1 MARVKYNKSGRTDS
15 SNMRLKLIDKIL
27 SENKRIPDRKIFRQK
42 INAELTDDKQ
52 VSFETLDKD
61 IKHLRQLIHEKNC
74 DVQLKFKKNVGYYYS
89 QEGFKYFDHSINQDD
104 KPTLIL
110 AQNLFSSLA
119 GSVLEP
125 KFNEIV
131 NKILELSIEEND
143 EIDKDDIKYISIANS
158 TSDQGVKWIEPL
170 LKAIYQKDALLIT
183 YKSLNK
189 EPRARVISP
198 YLLRYHNERWYLVAG
213 DHNSPHTNKEIIF
226 ALERISSIEFSN
238 KPYQISEANL
248 IDFFKYSIGV
258 WQEHEKLPQKIVL
271 AFSQYKEYIITTP
284 LHHSQKIS
292 YDNTSNDLIVEITV
306 YESPELYKL
315 ILGFGEKVKVLEPQF
330 LVENIKNKIAQMAM
344 KYSEI

>member
-27 SENKRIPDRKIFRQK
+27 SENKRIPDRMLFRQK

-52 VSFETLDKD
+52 ISCETLDKD
-61 IKHLRQLIHEKNC
+61 IKHLRQLIDEKNC
-74 DVQLKFKKNVGYYYS
+74 DVQLKFKRNVGYYYS
-89 QEGFKYFDHSINQDD
+89 QEGYRYFDYSINHDD

-110 AQNLFSSLA
+110 AQNLFASLA

-143 EIDKDDIKYISIANS
+143 EIDRDDIKYISIANS

-189 EPRARVISP
+189 VPRARVISP

-213 DHNSPHTNKEIIF
+213 DHNSPHANKEIIF

-238 KPYQISEANL
+238 KPYLVADASL
-248 IDFFKYSIGV
+248 IDFFKFSLGI
-258 WQEHEKLPQKIVL
+258 WQQHNQKPQRVVL
-271 AFSQYKEYIITTP
+271 AFSEYKEYITTTP
-284 LHHSQKIS
+284 IHHSQKIS
-292 YDNTSNDLIVEITV
+292 YDDTSNDLIVEITI

-330 LVENIKNKIAQMAM
+330 LVEKVKYKIALMTM
-344 KYSEI
+344 KYI